1 MIYFRVFVFSWRIDC
16 HVIVKSGAKPV
27 PLDRTRQATRDFGF
41 HMKYTG
47 TPNRTMIR
55 PGHVVAVR

>member
-1 MIYFRVFVFSWRIDC
+1 MGVGCGPD
-16 HVIVKSGAKPV
+16 A
-27 PLDRTRQATRDFGF
+27 DRMQTGCGPGRCPMHIRCYFGF

-47 TPNRTMIR
+47 TPSSTMIS